1 MEERGK
7 EEKQEREE
15 RNDGSKQIGR
25 ENKQKEMVYWSQGGS
40 DLLKTWFNQVTKDS
54 PSPLSGKSAR

>member
-1 MEERGK
+1 MMEASR
-7 EEKQEREE
+7 
-15 RNDGSKQIGR
+15 IGR

-54 PSPLSGKSAR
+54 P